1 MPISLLQLPQFPS
14 KNLGQWAECPIPVR
28 GRDSFSDLFLRV
40 NGQGYGVVDS
50 PLDIRHAVE
59 RIELQQDGDA
69 VLSASPQ
76 ALRIYEAMKNANDDV
91 PDPSVL
97 AIPLARLG
105 LSSVS
110 DWPTG
115 KMDKFL
121 LRVLLKAALPANSG
135 GNPALTLTE
144 LTASARSEQL
154 PEPMARGSVFTFH
167 MATHLPVAGAN
178 IVENL
183 ALRNIRA
190 LTKLILFCPLIGGAL
205 NNAAGN
211 AITSARITAGREV
224 LFDATKQVALAEL
237 KHNGLYRGANPGGAT
252 PECMPVVFDVTGRP
266 NDYLRI
272 VDGNVRKTVKV
283 EFNWDAGTAPE
294 TVHILAEGLIEDGG
308 TPLVSGI

>member
-1 MPISLLQLPQFPS
+1 MPISHLPLPQFPS
-14 KNLGQWAECPIPVR
+14 KNLGQWAECPIPVQ
-28 GRDSFSDLFLRV
+28 GRDSFSDIFLRV
-40 NGQGYGVVDS
+40 NGQGYGVAGS
-50 PLDIRHAVE
+50 ALDIRHAVE
-59 RIELQQDGDA
+59 KVELQQDGDT
-69 VLSASPQ
+69 VLTASPH
-76 ALRIYEAMKNANDDV
+76 ALRLYEGMRNSNQDQ
-91 PDPSVL
+91 PDISVL

-105 LSSVS
+105 LSTVS

-115 KMDKFL
+115 KMGKFL

-135 GNPALTLTE
+135 ANPALTLTE

-154 PEPMARGSVFTFH
+154 PEPMGRGSVFTFH

-178 IVENL
+178 VIENL
-183 ALRNIRA
+183 ALRNLRA
-190 LTKLILFCPLIGGAL
+190 LTKLIIFCPLTGANL

-211 AITSARITAGREV
+211 AITSAKVTAGREV

-237 KHNGLYRGANPGGAT
+237 KHNGIYRGANYDGVT
-252 PECMPVVFDVTGRP
+252 PECMPVVFDVTARP

-308 TPLVSGI
+308 APLVSGI